1 MKTTARG
8 LYHLY
13 AFSRRSSSLAS
24 VKAGIS
30 FSVLPGLHPEFFF
43 PYLPTVLLIS
53 INFLCF
59 LLRYARASSTEEEIL
74 LPLRLSLS
82 KDCLLAAFPL
92 QPEFLK
98 KSSPSVPSTPSRA
111 PTLLWTNHG
120 DPFLSIIPTSPQQL
134 WSRVEG
140 GPHPSSSPWSSFPRL
155 L

>member
-1 MKTTARG
+1 MKTTACG
-8 LYHLY
+8 LHRLY
-13 AFSRRSSSLAS
+13 VFSRRSSSLAS

-30 FSVLPGLHPEFFF
+30 FSVLPGLHPEFFFF

-98 KSSPSVPSTPSRA
+98 KSSPSVPSTPSK
-111 PTLLWTNHG
+111 
-120 DPFLSIIPTSPQQL
+120 
-134 WSRVEG
+134 
-140 GPHPSSSPWSSFPRL
+140 GPHPIVDKPRGPFPVHHPHFPTASVVTC
-155 L
+155 